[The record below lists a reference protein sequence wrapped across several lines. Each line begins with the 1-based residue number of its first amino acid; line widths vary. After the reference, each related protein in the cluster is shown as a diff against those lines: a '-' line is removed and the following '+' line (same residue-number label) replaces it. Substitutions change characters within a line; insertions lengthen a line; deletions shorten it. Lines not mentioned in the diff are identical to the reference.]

1 MSIAD
6 EASAA
11 VIAAN
16 KWAQEANATARAGV
30 SAGRPGRAVA
40 GLSAWDWAEQA
51 EQAARRAG
59 NYASA
64 AAGAAS
70 AHDIPE
76 AKRRLANARSEAGS
90 AQACARHAAEA
101 VRG

>member
-1 MSIAD
+1 MSIAN
-6 EASAA
+6 EATAA

-16 KWAQEANATARAGV
+16 KWAEEANETARAGAA
-30 SAGRPGRAVA
+30 AGRPERRVA
-40 GLSAWDWAEQA
+40 GLSAWEWAEQA

-76 AKRRLANARSEAGS
+76 AKRRLANARSEASS
-90 AQACARHAAEA
+90 AGACARHAAYA
-101 VRG
+101 VQG

>member
-11 VIAAN
+11 ASAAK
-16 KWAQEANATARAGV
+16 KWAQEANDVARAGAA
-30 SAGRPGRAVA
+30 SDRPGKRVA
-40 GLSAWDWAEQA
+40 GLDAWDWAEQA
-51 EQAARRAG
+51 DQAARRALS
-59 NYASA
+59 YASA

-70 AHDIPE
+70 AHNIPE
-76 AKRRLANARSEAGS
+76 AKRRLANVRSEAGS

-101 VRG
+101 THG

>member
-11 VIAAN
+11 LSAAK
-16 KWAQEANATARAGV
+16 KWADEANATARAGTI
-30 SAGRPGRAVA
+30 AGRPGQLVA
-40 GLSAWDWAEQA
+40 GLSAWQWVEQA

-59 NYASA
+59 TYAYA

-90 AQACARHAAEA
+90 AQACARHTAEA
-101 VRG
+101 VHG

>member
-6 EASAA
+6 EATAA
-11 VIAAN
+11 VVAAH
-16 KWAQEANATARAGV
+16 KWAEEANATARAGAQ
-30 SAGRPGRAVA
+30 SGRPGRRVA
-40 GLSAWDWAEQA
+40 GLSAWDWVEQA

-76 AKRRLANARSEAGS
+76 AKRRLANARSEASG

-101 VRG
+101 VQG